1 MKNILILCV
10 NYNSYE
16 ELGNYLHSI
25 DVAAKKVCDLFVID
39 VFVGDNTTENQQQ
52 ILTDYTFIN
61 VRVFPYYKNLGY
73 VGCATTMLNEI
84 THVAV
89 SQYDFVIISNVDLKL
104 SPSFFTELLVVNTD
118 NVGWIVP
125 RIFTPK
131 RETDENPQMLARPS
145 RFKYYLSRYIY
156 ILPFIHSLYAY
167 FGRFRYE
174 DKKRLSLDVLPIDI
188 YAGHGSIMIFT
199 QAFIKTLADFVYPM
213 FLYGEEIFFAEKI
226 RANQLRT
233 VFYPAIYVE
242 NVGNVSTSLLGD
254 KTKCKYMYKANSY
267 NYKTFFK

>member
-1 MKNILILCV
+1 MKKIAFLCV
-10 NYNSYE
+10 NYNSYK
-16 ELGNYLHSI
+16 ELDDYLQSI
-25 DVAAKKVCDLFVID
+25 SLAATFAVEQLMVDVAVVDNSTTNIQPIREQYDNIKLRLFP
-39 VFVGDNTTENQQQ
+39 FHE
-52 ILTDYTFIN
+52 
-61 VRVFPYYKNLGY
+61 NLGY
-73 VGCATTMLNEI
+73 MGGATKALDILGKE
-84 THVAV
+84 VV
-89 SQYDFVIISNVDLKL
+89 CSYDFVIISNVDLKL

-174 DKKRLSLDVLPIDI
+174 DKKHLSLDVLPIDI

-199 QAFIKTLADFVYPM
+199 QTFIKTLADFVYPM

-242 NVGNVSTSLLGD
+242 NVGNVSTSLLSD